1 MKKIIALILTALL
14 MLSML
19 AGCGASDSSETTT
32 EATTKTT
39 EPADLT
45 AAFVGD
51 SITFGVGTEKEEDL
65 YWRRLEKTLEFTEVT
80 GLGVKGSCVSAASTM
95 GMQSG
100 PLAKRV
106 TQFPDVDVL
115 FIFLGTNDY
124 GFDTP
129 MGTMAD
135 TMDLSFYGAWNYTL
149 KYLKENRPN
158 TQVVL
163 MTPVQRVE
171 LEADK
176 QNNQKLK
183 MADYAEAIRQVGA
196 AHNLPVI
203 DLYAET
209 ADTFTLLT
217 FQQYMPDKLHLN
229 GAGHEVVAKII
240 EKWWAENESALFAK

>member
-1 MKKIIALILTALL
+1 MKKSFAFILAALL

-19 AGCGASDSSETTT
+19 AGCGASDSGAATTDATT
-32 EATTKTT
+32 ETT
-39 EPADLT
+39 EPAGLT

-65 YWRRLEKTLEFTEVT
+65 YWRRLEKTLEFSEVT

-106 TQFPDVDVL
+106 DKFPDVDVL

-135 TMDLSFYGAWNYTL
+135 TMDLSFYGAWNYSL

-158 TQVVL
+158 TQIIL
-163 MTPVQRVE
+163 LTPVQRAE
-171 LEADK
+171 AEADNR
-176 QNNQKLK
+176 NNQKLRL
-183 MADYAEAIRQVGA
+183 ADYAEAIRQVGK
-196 AHNLPVI
+196 AHELPVI

-209 ADTFTLLT
+209 EDKFTLLT

-229 GAGHEVVAKII
+229 GAGHEVVAQII
-240 EKWWAENESALFAK
+240 EKWWAENESTLFAK